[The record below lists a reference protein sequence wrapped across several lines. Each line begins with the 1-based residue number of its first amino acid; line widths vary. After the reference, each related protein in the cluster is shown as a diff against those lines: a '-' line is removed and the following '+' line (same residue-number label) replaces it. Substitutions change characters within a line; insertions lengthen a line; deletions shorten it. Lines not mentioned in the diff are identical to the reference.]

1 MTRPTPPPIDP
12 EVVRW
17 HVVHTRPR
25 CEKKVAAY
33 CEREGIQV
41 CLPLYRSVKKYRGKA
56 VEFRKPLFTGYLF
69 FRAPGLRAQ
78 TVRQHQQVARVLVP
92 PDDAEFDA
100 QLGDILRAL
109 DTDREIRLAPHIQDG
124 MRVKIVRGP
133 LRGLDGV
140 VERRTGL
147 LEVCLRLD
155 FISQC
160 AAVRVT
166 ADEVE
171 PV

>member
-109 DTDREIRLAPHIQDG
+109 PRAARRGDLEILKLLLLRPPPCLDPAHG
-124 MRVKIVRGP
+124 VKPRDMCPAGSP
-133 LRGLDGV
+133 
-140 VERRTGL
+140 
-147 LEVCLRLD
+147 
-155 FISQC
+155 
-160 AAVRVT
+160 A
-166 ADEVE
+166 
-171 PV
+171 